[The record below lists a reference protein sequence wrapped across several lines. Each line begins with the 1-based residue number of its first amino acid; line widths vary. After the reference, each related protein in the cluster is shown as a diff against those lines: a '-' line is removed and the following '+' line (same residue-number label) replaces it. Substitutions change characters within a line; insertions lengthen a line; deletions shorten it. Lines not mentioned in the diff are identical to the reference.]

1 MTVDLYEDN
10 LNISGLVA
18 QKQTIGVANN
28 VSDGYNLYQQPVDGI
43 LGLGFRETSQFNATP
58 VFQSMI
64 EQGKV
69 DQPMFSIKLDDEA
82 GSELLLGGV
91 NKKLYKE
98 PLFYSPIVARV
109 RYLVADR
116 PTYFSQLC
124 RETGK
129 LKWDLLPSMGK
140 KY

>member
-10 LNISGLVA
+10 LNISGLGA

-116 PTYFSQLC
+116 PTYF
-124 RETGK
+124 
-129 LKWDLLPSMGK
+129 
-140 KY
+140 